1 MQWKFS
7 RIYGLRQSYTK
18 KRPIKIAHGHK
29 PLLNCSRLILPK
41 PFQMKSYPI
50 HENLDTSFI
59 NLSALI
65 KYLRRQY
72 FNGRISVEFG
82 DYEAEIVLL
91 EDGSGLTIREHDRVS
106 GRVGEG
112 EEALQRLLIR
122 ARQSGGIVN
131 VYRQLA
137 ENPAVINAN
146 GNSVE
151 EHTVSTEPPPVSQ
164 TGLKTPDRSANPAEP
179 EFPFRLSNNVENRA
193 RQNILAPDDWQ
204 TLLDLTGELLGTID
218 RTLAGEGLNFK
229 TAFQKASAEIAGD
242 YPFLHQ
248 GKAIAHYTEG
258 KFTMKEQTGAA
269 IFVGGIMEILRR
281 IMEKLGANPKFA
293 EIYRQTVQE
302 ILAQMRKNKSLYDK
316 FSITAPLEKIIGA

>member
-1 MQWKFS
+1 
-7 RIYGLRQSYTK
+7 
-18 KRPIKIAHGHK
+18 
-29 PLLNCSRLILPK
+29 
-41 PFQMKSYPI
+41 MKNYPI

-65 KYLRRQY
+65 KYLRRRY
-72 FNGRISVEFG
+72 FNGKISVEFG

-91 EDGSGLTIREHDRVS
+91 EDGDSLTIREHDRVS

-122 ARQSGGIVN
+122 ARQSGGIIN
-131 VYRQLA
+131 VYRHLA
-137 ENPAVINAN
+137 ENPTIINAN
-146 GNSVE
+146 GNSVG
-151 EHTVSTEPPPVSQ
+151 EHIVSIEPPQ
-164 TGLKTPDRSANPAEP
+164 TVLQTELETPDRNANSAAP
-179 EFPFRLSNNVENRA
+179 EFPFRLRNNVENRA
-193 RQNILAPDDWQ
+193 RQNTLAPDDWH

-218 RTLAGEGLNFK
+218 QTLAGAGLNFK

-248 GKAIAHYTEG
+248 GKAVAYYAEG

-302 ILAQMRKNKSLYDK
+302 ILALIRKNKFLYDK
-316 FSITAPLEKIIGA
+316 FSIAAPLEKIIGA